1 MSVASPAAVRTRL
14 RRHRARAIRSR
25 VLFVYH
31 FDLILA
37 NLTDA
42 KITWCRENALG

>member
-1 MSVASPAAVRTRL
+1 MSVASPAAVRTKL
-14 RRHRARAIRSR
+14 RRLQARVIWSR

-42 KITWCRENALG
+42 KSTC